1 MNKDEII
8 KEIEKRAA
16 AALMSWEEAKKKA
29 GPCETFYRQGKWFAL
44 QDLLEDIKRRD

>member
-1 MNKDEII
+1 MDKAEII

-16 AALMSWEEAKKKA
+16 AALMAREEAEKHG
-29 GPCETFYRQGKWFAL
+29 GPCETYLMQGRWLAL